1 MPHTQHTQQTYAQQQ
16 PSARRARV
24 LVRTPGAPAHLM
36 AFTLCGIATVLAT
49 RAFLSLAG
57 YPKLGSGGGGGLH
70 IAHMLWG
77 GLLMTA
83 AILLA
88 LTCSGRA
95 ARRGVAVVGGVGFGL
110 FIDEIGK
117 QVTDEPGYFYQP
129 AAGLIYAS
137 FALLLVLTH
146 RLRARSTRGIGSTR
160 GTRSTRS
167 AGTADQHT
175 AHAADLALTG
185 VTSGLTTEQRELA
198 LGLLAGSEREV
209 DVALARLLATLPQR
223 PPAPAARWRAAARK
237 TGRGLHRIARTRA
250 VFVLAVF
257 CVLTEALLFAGMMS
271 WDVYDGALANDPQEG
286 ANLAVALTE
295 VVSAALGVAG
305 LIRLR
310 TDRAAAFRLFQA
322 ALLADILF
330 GQVFKFTMDQF
341 AAVVELGM
349 DLCLLGVVSAYR
361 AAASRAS

>member
-1 MPHTQHTQQTYAQQQ
+1 
-16 PSARRARV
+16 
-24 LVRTPGAPAHLM
+24 M

-146 RLRARSTRGIGSTR
+146 RLRARSTRGIQGIQGPQGIQGAQGTR
-160 GTRSTRS
+160 GAQGIQSTQDTEHTQR
-167 AGTADQHT
+167 T

-223 PPAPAARWRAAARK
+223 PPAPAARWRAVARK
-237 TGRGLHRIARTRA
+237 AGRCLRRIARTRT

-295 VVSAALGVAG
+295 VVSAGLGVAG